1 MVYAWLVDPSYFV
14 ISYKCV
20 SINMFPQPKKSDAE
34 DGDEESQSIEE
45 ELLLLGR

>member
-20 SINMFPQPKKSDAE
+20 SINMFPQQPKKSDHAE
-34 DGDEESQSIEE
+34 DGDEESMMNLINHN
-45 ELLLLGR
+45 R